1 MAMNNPQRQQSNNDS
16 VSKAEDFLA
25 EMKDRAE
32 EAHKNND
39 VFTLTLMQE
48 LIKVTSPIV
57 TKAVARFHRE
67 ERARIS
73 GMAKEL
79 RAQNRESSPRRRE
92 D

>member
-1 MAMNNPQRQQSNNDS
+1 MANEPVNQS
-16 VSKAEDFLA
+16 VTAAEDLLA
-25 EMKDRAE
+25 ELKGRAE
-32 EAHKNND
+32 EAHRRGN

-67 ERARIS
+67 ERARINQ
-73 GMAKEL
+73 MAKEV
-79 RAQNRESSPRRRE
+79 RAQSRDSSPRRRE

>member
-1 MAMNNPQRQQSNNDS
+1 MAMNNPHPNNS
-16 VSKAEDFLA
+16 VEAAEDLLQ
-25 EMKDRAE
+25 ELKQRAE
-32 EAHKNND
+32 DAHRNND

-57 TKAVARFHRE
+57 TKAVARYHRE
-67 ERARIS
+67 ERARINQ
-73 GMAKEL
+73 MAKEV